1 MAIVKHMTLFHITK
15 ITGMFVLRILMLHVK
30 MFYCHLIA
38 LQMATSL
45 LKLLRNHIVTKLM
58 WSC

>member
-1 MAIVKHMTLFHITK
+1 
-15 ITGMFVLRILMLHVK
+15 MFDLRILMLHVK

-38 LQMATSL
+38 LQVAKSL

-58 WSC
+58 WNY